1 MRLTLGRERQAGSGA
16 WNTLSGR
23 SFVRPHR
30 SSECG
35 ALFQHRFFQAYQLF
49 TAAPEPTPSLR
60 LLMHLNAVKF
70 RLRIDRV

>member
-23 SFVRPHR
+23 SFVRLHR

-35 ALFQHRFFQAYQLF
+35 ALFRHRFF
-49 TAAPEPTPSLR
+49 
-60 LLMHLNAVKF
+60 
-70 RLRIDRV
+70 